1 MGWAT
6 SLAVFF
12 VIWWVMLFTI
22 LPLNIRGQW
31 EDGSPDDGTE
41 PGAPVQPQMLK
52 KVILTTIVALIVF
65 VAFRLALAA
74 HLLDFMIPS

>member
-12 VIWWVMLFTI
+12 VIWWVMLFTV

-31 EDGSPDDGTE
+31 EDGEPDDGTE
-41 PGAPVQPQMLK
+41 PGAPVKPQMLRK
-52 KVILTTIVALIVF
+52 FVLTTIVSLIVF
-65 VAFRLALAA
+65 VSFRLVLAA
-74 HLLDFMIPS
+74 HLLDFMIDR